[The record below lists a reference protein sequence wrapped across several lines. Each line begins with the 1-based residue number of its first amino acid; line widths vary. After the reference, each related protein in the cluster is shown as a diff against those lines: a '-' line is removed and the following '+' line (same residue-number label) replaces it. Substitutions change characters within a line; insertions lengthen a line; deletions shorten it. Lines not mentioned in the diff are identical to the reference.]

1 MKFPQYQQI
10 EIYDETQKGRYI
22 ELLQAFG
29 SDIHFDDDTWV
40 CDKRRRNNTDPAN
53 YMNIYFASIPY
64 AYKNLVKYYGIIRL
78 LQGNTVRT
86 VRTSIGKIVPF
97 TQFLKENYSAPLLS
111 ACNISIAIRFKEYLD
126 GSKMAESTKKSI
138 WLQTSSL
145 LRTMDGFEGRTIKN
159 PFTANPYIQKMKLDY
174 KYIPESIACKL
185 DEVFKRE
192 EIELHLR
199 CVYWILRLIPS
210 RISEVLAMKI
220 DCVKPYNGK
229 YVIFIP
235 TWKQNGGNIEPIMRS
250 IHIEDTGIAGYLL
263 GLIKEQKKIA
273 NQLQTRLDVHKKGC
287 LFSYQRILHYKK
299 GGTSK
304 AGVANTMLVSF
315 VDYHFKRICKAYD
328 IKDNDGHIYNLTS
341 HQFRHNGIT
350 DRLEAG
356 FTMEQIAD
364 MTGHHGNAMIW
375 NAYAHLNL
383 RPETIVKKQR
393 SVLKESADEDS
404 KYILFGG
411 RILGM
416 DELLEKRLLRNI
428 RAHRVPGGICGDVTG
443 CKSDMWNCLTCEHFI
458 PDSDQE
464 SYFVGQIVSWKEKAK
479 RFEKMP
485 MVRDNAIKTA
495 GLFEDVVDKI
505 RLEKLKNE

>member
-1 MKFPQYQQI
+1 MRFPQYQLI
-10 EIYDETQKGRYI
+10 ENYDESQKERYI
-22 ELLQAFG
+22 ELLHALG
-29 SDIHFDDDTWV
+29 SDISFDDDAWV
-40 CDKRRRNNTDPAN
+40 CDKRRHNNSDP
-53 YMNIYFASIPY
+53 YHYINIYFASIPDE
-64 AYKNLVKYYGIIRL
+64 YKSLIKYYGIIRL
-78 LQGNTVRT
+78 LKGDTVST

-97 TQFLKENYSAPLLS
+97 TQFLKDKYSAPLLS
-111 ACNISIAIRFKEYLD
+111 SCNISIASRFKENLD
-126 GSKMAESTKKSI
+126 ASNMAESTKKSI

-145 LRTMDGFEGRTIKN
+145 LKIMDGFDGMLIKN
-159 PFTANPYIQKMKLDY
+159 PFTANPYIQKMRLDY

-185 DEVFKRE
+185 DKVFKKE
-192 EIELHLR
+192 EIELHIR

-235 TWKQNGGNIEPIMRS
+235 TWKQNGGNLEPIIRS
-250 IHIEDTGIAGYLL
+250 IHLEDTGIAGYLL
-263 GLIKEQKKIA
+263 ELIRAQQKIA
-273 NQLQTRLDVHKKGC
+273 NQLQIRLDEHKKGC
-287 LFSYQRILHYKK
+287 LFSYQRVLHYKK

-304 AGVANTMLVSF
+304 EGVANIMLVSF
-315 VDYHFKRICKAYD
+315 VDYHFKRICKAYN
-328 IKDNDGHIYNLTS
+328 IKDGDGNIYNLTS

-356 FTMEQIAD
+356 FTIEQIAD

-383 RPETIVKKQR
+383 KPKTIVKRQR
-393 SVLKESADEDS
+393 SVLKEPMGVGN

-416 DELLEKRLLRNI
+416 DELLEKRLLKNI

-443 CKSDMWNCLTCEHFI
+443 CKSDMWNCLTCEYFI
-458 PDSDQE
+458 VDSDQKF
-464 SYFVGQIVSWKEKAK
+464 YFVDQIASWKEKAI
-479 RFEKMP
+479 RFDKMP
-485 MVRDNAIKTA
+485 MVLDNAIKNA
-495 GLFEDVVDKI
+495 GLFEAVVDKI